1 MSLRMMTAVLGATF
15 LFPTVAVAAEATS
28 ERLLAER
35 LLQVP
40 ELKEDLAAAA
50 QGFFVPAHVPRA
62 NYSIQAEVD
71 AVHSEVRG
79 RVTIRLVNS
88 GTRALT
94 ELMIEADQMD
104 LTAGI
109 DGNGEAVT
117 VVETRKESDGAR
129 TRVRLLK
136 AVPAAGSLVLTVTF
150 RRPFA
155 LDQAGK
161 VALAR
166 WHPKVWWGVPVQ
178 DDYDVR
184 LAVPADFAVGTSG
197 RWIAASETWHAKG
210 VRQFGLFLGRRMK
223 TEVADAGGVQVRL
236 IHSATSV
243 QWADTLLK
251 TAVDAIMFYRRRFG
265 VYPYDAL
272 TIVPGMTNPAGGY
285 PIATSLV
292 AVHGMESY
300 DKRPETFWRWITAH
314 EIGHQYWYEHVMSRD
329 YPNSI
334 GWLLI
339 GLGVYADREY
349 SRARDIDGPHRD
361 MLGRYVEGR
370 RNGLDTTASRSEA
383 DIDALDWD
391 FNNVVTHGKGFAI
404 VSALAVTMGEPAFN
418 RMYRRLLHEY
428 GGKRL
433 GVADFERVA
442 TEESGEDLTWF
453 FEQWVRSNRFLA
465 YEVKEKGCA
474 PFAGEFECT
483 IRVERTGT
491 LEMPVPVTVI
501 FEDGSSQ
508 MATTDRVPAISEL
521 KFRSKSALK
530 EANLDPRGDL
540 AQIVPLPKVT
550 PSDVRRELQQL
561 PWTGAGERARALYER
576 ALQLPPPPSPVDWLK
591 LGLALYDGKFYEEAV
606 RCFQHLAES
615 LNDQQ
620 RFVGL
625 AWQGQLL
632 DLLQRRPEALEKY
645 RAALA
650 LKVSPSMTHSQYGI
664 TLDREWVEARLQS
677 AFARTDAK

>member
-1 MSLRMMTAVLGATF
+1 MTTLAVEIRDAARSLRHAAIYVGIVLS
-15 LFPTVAVAAEATS
+15 LTS
-28 ERLLAER
+28 VKAS
-35 LLQVP
+35 
-40 ELKEDLAAAA
+40 A
-50 QGFFVPAHVPRA
+50 QGFFVPAHPPRA
-62 NYSIQAEVD
+62 SYSVQAEVD
-71 AVHSEVRG
+71 AVRSEVRG

-88 GTRALT
+88 STRALT
-94 ELMIEADQMD
+94 ELMIHGDQMD

-117 VVETRKESDGAR
+117 VVETFKDSDGAR
-129 TRVRLLK
+129 TRVRLPK
-136 AVPAAGSLVLTVTF
+136 AVPAAGSLVLTATF

-155 LDQAGK
+155 LDLDGK
-161 VALAR
+161 ATLAR
-166 WHPKVWWGVPVQ
+166 WHPKVWWGVPVH

-184 LAVPADFAVGTSG
+184 LVVPADFAVGTSG
-197 RWIAASETWHAKG
+197 RWIAASETWRAKG
-210 VRQFGLFLGRRMK
+210 VRQFGLFLGRGMK

-243 QWADTLLK
+243 PWADTLLK
-251 TAVDAIMFYRRRFG
+251 TAVDAVMYYRQRFG
-265 VYPYDAL
+265 MYPYDTL
-272 TIVPGMTNPAGGY
+272 TIVPGISNPAGGY

-292 AVHGMESY
+292 AVHGMEAYS
-300 DKRPETFWRWITAH
+300 KRPETFWRWIAAH

-349 SRARDIDGPHRD
+349 SRARDIDGPHRE
-361 MLGRYVEGR
+361 MLDRYVVGA

-418 RMYRRLLHEY
+418 RMYRRLLREY

-465 YEVKEKGCA
+465 YEVKKQSCV

-491 LEMPVPVTVI
+491 LEMPVPVTAI

-530 EANLDPRGDL
+530 EAKLDPKGDL
-540 AQIVPLPKVT
+540 AQIAPPPRIT
-550 PSDVRRELQQL
+550 SSDVRRELQQL
-561 PWTGAGERARALYER
+561 PWTGAGERARALYR
-576 ALQLPPPPSPVDWLK
+576 KALELPSPPSPVDWLK
-591 LGLALYDGKFYEEAV
+591 LGLALYDGKFYEEAI
-606 RCFQHLAES
+606 RSFQRLAES
-615 LNDQQ
+615 SNDQQ

-625 AWQGQLL
+625 AWQGQVL
-632 DLLQRRPEALEKY
+632 DLLQRRAEALENY

-664 TLDREWVEARLQS
+664 TLDREWVAARLQS
-677 AFARTDAK
+677 PFARTEAK

>member
-1 MSLRMMTAVLGATF
+1 MRKSLAIYVGIVLSLT
-15 LFPTVAVAAEATS
+15 TVE
-28 ERLLAER
+28 
-35 LLQVP
+35 
-40 ELKEDLAAAA
+40 AAA
-50 QGFFVPAHVPRA
+50 QGFFVPAHAPSA
-62 NYSIQAEVD
+62 SYSVQAEVD
-71 AVHSEVRG
+71 AVRAEIRG
-79 RVTIRLVNS
+79 RVTIRLVNP

-94 ELMIEADQMD
+94 ELMVEADQMD

-109 DGNGEAVT
+109 DANGEAAT
-117 VVETRKESDGAR
+117 VVETLKDRDGAR
-129 TRVRLLK
+129 TRVRLPK
-136 AVPAAGSLVLTVTF
+136 AVPPAGSLVLTATF

-155 LDQAGK
+155 LDQDGK
-161 VALAR
+161 ATLAR
-166 WHPKVWWGVPVQ
+166 WHPKLWWGVPVH
-178 DDYDVR
+178 DHYDVR

-197 RWIAASETWHAKG
+197 RWHAGSQTWQATG
-210 VRQFGLFLGRRMK
+210 VRQFGLFLGRGMK

-236 IHSATSV
+236 IHSATSG
-243 QWADTLLK
+243 QWADTLLT
-251 TAVDAIMFYRRRFG
+251 TAVDAVTFYRQRFG
-265 VYPYDAL
+265 IYPYDSL
-272 TIVPGMTNPAGGY
+272 TIVPGIANPAGGY

-292 AVHGMESY
+292 AVHGMEAY
-300 DKRPETFWRWITAH
+300 GKRPETFWRWITAH

-329 YPNSI
+329 HPNSI

-349 SRARDIDGPHRD
+349 SRARDIDGPHRE
-361 MLGRYVEGR
+361 MLGRYVAGA

-418 RMYRRLLHEY
+418 RMYRRLLNEY

-433 GVADFERVA
+433 GVADFERIA

-453 FEQWVRSNRFLA
+453 FEQWVRSNRYLA
-465 YEVKEKGCA
+465 YEVKQQGCV
-474 PFAGEFECT
+474 PVAGEFECT

-491 LEMPVPVTVI
+491 LGMPVPVTVI

-508 MATTDRVPAISEL
+508 MATTDRVAAISEL

-530 EANLDPRGDL
+530 EVHLDPRGDL
-540 AQIVPLPKVT
+540 AQIAPPPRVT
-550 PSDVRRELQQL
+550 GADIRRELQEL
-561 PWTGAGERARALYER
+561 PWTGAGERARALYR
-576 ALQLPPPPSPVDWLK
+576 KALELPPPSSPVDWMK
-591 LGLALYDGKFYEEAV
+591 LGMTLYDGKFYEEAI
-606 RCFQHLAES
+606 RSFKQLEES
-615 LNDQQ
+615 LSDQQ

-650 LKVSPSMTHSQYGI
+650 LKVSPSVAHSQYGI
-664 TLDREWVEARLQS
+664 TLDRQWVEARLQS
-677 AFARTDAK
+677 PFARIDAK